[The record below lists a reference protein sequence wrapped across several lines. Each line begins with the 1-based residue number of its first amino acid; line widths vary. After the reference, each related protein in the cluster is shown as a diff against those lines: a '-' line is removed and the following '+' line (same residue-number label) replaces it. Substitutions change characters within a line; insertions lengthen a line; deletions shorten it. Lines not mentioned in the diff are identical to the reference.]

1 MHTLQTQRHHSKVA
15 ENVMPHLAEGRAE
28 TLQSKMNG
36 AVVHLTVAVEK
47 VDNLDQLVEKLRIM
61 QNL

>member
-1 MHTLQTQRHHSKVA
+1 MSL
-15 ENVMPHLAEGRAE
+15 LADGTAE

-47 VDNLDQLVEKLRIM
+47 VDTLACGGVAQLVETLPTLNEATPKLIKIRKVKS
-61 QNL
+61 